1 MARDATQIPR
11 RTFLIAGTL
20 AFASACS
27 KDASTR
33 TPSRAATPLP
43 SPNLGDADTIDH
55 VLAERRSVRT
65 FTNAPLDEPTISR
78 LLWAAQ
84 GVTASWGGRTAPSAG
99 ALYPIE
105 IYVATP
111 GSLRRYVADA
121 HATVE
126 LEREDRRSR
135 IADATGQQPAA
146 AAPTLIVITGVVART
161 AVKYGDRA
169 ERYVHLEAGHVC
181 QNLLLEATAL
191 GLAAV
196 PIGAFSDDD
205 LRAAL
210 GIGPGEAPL
219 YVVPIGHPGPTR
231 SFSGAPPTE
240 VSSSASL
247 RSAVPR
253 APRARDRPRGRR
265 GHRRHPRPH
274 RR

>member
-1 MARDATQIPR
+1 MP
-11 RTFLIAGTL
+11 
-20 AFASACS
+20 
-27 KDASTR
+27 
-33 TPSRAATPLP
+33 TPSTTC
-43 SPNLGDADTIDH
+43 SPT
-55 VLAERRSVRT
+55 RCVRT
-65 FTNAPLDEPTISR
+65 FTTHLSMNRQSPDSCGR
-78 LLWAAQ
+78 Q
-84 GVTASWGGRTAPSAG
+84 RVTAGGRKTAPSAG
-99 ALYPIE
+99 ALSPSR

-111 GSLRRYVADA
+111 GSLRRTSQLPMRPWSSSTRPTVA
-121 HATVE
+121 
-126 LEREDRRSR
+126 RRR
-135 IADATGQQPAA
+135 RDGQQPTA

-219 YVVPIGHPGPTR
+219 VVPIGHPGPTR

-265 GHRRHPRPH
+265 GHRRHPRPP